1 VPKSKNTSK
10 GGRKGLK
17 IAAIAV
23 AALMVFLFC
32 SLFIVVD
39 DCASPGSFVRHR
51 ANDPAA
57 ASVPAV
63 CEKVTLFKLI
73 FKPFFMWDS
82 Y

>member
-1 VPKSKNTSK
+1 MPKSKNTPK

-17 IAAIAV
+17 IAVITV
-23 AALMVFLFC
+23 AALVVFLLC

-39 DCASPGSFVRHR
+39 DCASPESFVRHR
-51 ANDPAA
+51 ANDPAT

-73 FKPFFMWDS
+73 FKPFFMRDS